1 MKCHLCVNH
10 IELQTDPAGCDY
22 VIVSG
27 ARRKEERWDQGDN
40 GQLLPTGGSC
50 PTTAPPPRDPRASL
64 WGAGGGGWGAETH
77 RERPTAPLV
86 AWVGGR
92 EEVESGG
99 VGLGGSWQVQLSWE
113 GPGRS
118 S

>member
-50 PTTAPPPRDPRASL
+50 PTTAPPHGTPEHRY
-64 WGAGGGGWGAETH
+64 GALGVGGG
-77 RERPTAPLV
+77 ERRPI
-86 AWVGGR
+86 
-92 EEVESGG
+92 ESGP
-99 VGLGGSWQVQLSWE
+99 LPPS
-113 GPGRS
+113 
-118 S
+118 